1 MGPAVFAV
9 ELLREAVLARLP
21 AVSSAQTP
29 WRTAWRSPC
38 DRCRPLPIDDV
49 VDVRPGDRV
58 AETAGA
64 SWLLEYGVSR
74 DLVLRERI
82 ILAYL
87 GLADRL
93 AAAIGT
99 AAEPP
104 PRISTRPPGRG

>member
-1 MGPAVFAV
+1 VTAVV
-9 ELLREAVLARLP
+9 
-21 AVSSAQTP
+21 
-29 WRTAWRSPC
+29 
-38 DRCRPLPIDDV
+38 PLPIDDV
-49 VDVRPGDRV
+49 IDVRPGDRV

-64 SWLLEYGVSR
+64 SWLLEYAVSR